1 MGYTI
6 TDNGNNI
13 KITDGVDNSW
23 LFPKHSTYI
32 YHYGDNIRLVN
43 GSVKI
48 DIDYNNVD
56 APVVESGSALFDAL
70 NSYKESAA
78 VSSSITTLALT
89 ETSTEVLAEED
100 AKAGAS
106 FVNLSNADA
115 YILLGSGTASA
126 TNYTVKLAH
135 GGDDIYETPY
145 NYSGAVQVVFAH
157 SGSGNLV
164 ITKFN

>member
-6 TDNGNNI
+6 TNNGTDI
-13 KITDGVDNSW
+13 KISDGVDNSW
-23 LFPKHSTYI
+23 LFPKHYTFI
-32 YHYGDNIRLVN
+32 YHYGNNVRLVS
-43 GSVKI
+43 GSVTIEI
-48 DIDYNNVD
+48 DFAKVD
-56 APVVESGSALFDAL
+56 SPTVADGAALFDVL

-89 ETSTEVLAEED
+89 ETSTEALADGD
-100 AKAGAS
+100 ATSGAS
-106 FVNLSNADA
+106 FVNLANADA

-145 NYSGAVQVVFAH
+145 GYSGAVQVVFAH

>member
-1 MGYTI
+1 MDQKTALRI
-6 TDNGNNI
+6 E
-13 KITDGVDNSW
+13 KILSRVFNLLENS
-23 LFPKHSTYI
+23 SEVI
-32 YHYGDNIRLVN
+32 
-43 GSVKI
+43 
-48 DIDYNNVD
+48 
-56 APVVESGSALFDAL
+56 E
-70 NSYKESAA
+70 
-78 VSSSITTLALT
+78 VSSSSTILTQATT
-89 ETSTEVLAEED
+89 ETSTEVLPSESRV
-100 AKAGAS
+100 GAS
-106 FVNLSNADA
+106 FVNMTNADA

>member
-6 TDNGNNI
+6 TNLGKDI

-23 LFPKHSTYI
+23 LFPKHSTFI
-32 YHYGDNIRLVN
+32 YHYGDNGRLVS
-43 GSVKI
+43 GSVKLE
-48 DIDYNNVD
+48 IDYAKVD
-56 APVVESGSALFDAL
+56 SPTVANGAALFDVL
-70 NSYKESAA
+70 NGYKKDSAISST
-78 VSSSITTLALT
+78 VSTLALT
-89 ETSTEVLAEED
+89 ETSTEVLASGD
-100 AKAGAS
+100 ATAGAS
-106 FVNLSNADA
+106 FVNLANADA

>member
-6 TDNGNNI
+6 TNNGTDI
-13 KITDGVDNSW
+13 KISDGVDNSW
-23 LFPKHSTYI
+23 LFPKQSTFI
-32 YHYGDNIRLVN
+32 YHYGDNVRLVS

-48 DIDYNNVD
+48 EIDFAKVD
-56 APVVESGSALFDAL
+56 SPTVADGGALFDAL

-78 VSSSITTLALT
+78 VSSSITTLAVT
-89 ETSTEVLAEED
+89 ETSTEALADGD
-100 AKAGAS
+100 ATAGAS